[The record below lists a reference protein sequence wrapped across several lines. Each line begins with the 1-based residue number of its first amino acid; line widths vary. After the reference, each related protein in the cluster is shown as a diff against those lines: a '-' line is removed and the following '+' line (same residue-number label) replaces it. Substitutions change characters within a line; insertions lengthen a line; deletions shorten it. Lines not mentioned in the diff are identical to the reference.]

1 MLSTSTDRQTQFAG
15 LFALIAIA
23 VATVLFVSAML
34 VGLRGASVEEDATNF
49 EAESR
54 PEVRYVLQYEVDD
67 ELYSFY
73 EEQGTHRVASAGQ
86 GLLR

>member
-1 MLSTSTDRQTQFAG
+1 MLSTSTNRQTQFAG

-23 VATVLFVSAML
+23 TATVLFVSAML
-34 VGLRGASVEEDATNF
+34 IGLRGSSVEEDATSF

-67 ELYSFY
+67 ELFSFY
-73 EEQGTHRVASAGQ
+73 EEQGTQRVASADP
-86 GLLR
+86 GLAR